1 MQGHQ
6 ITIPAE
12 RQDHLGIPLR
22 STFSPEA
29 PALEQNPETRADD
42 GAPVVTKRRRI
53 LVVED
58 DSEIC
63 ALLSDLLTEMGHE
76 VTCAA
81 SDKEAYGAFQRET
94 IEALVVDI
102 NLGRGTTGF
111 DVARLARSF
120 NPDLPVA
127 YVTGGSPQS
136 VARFGVEGGV
146 LVSKPF
152 DRELFI
158 ETMERMLSE

>member
-1 MQGHQ
+1 M
-6 ITIPAE
+6 
-12 RQDHLGIPLR
+12 
-22 STFSPEA
+22 
-29 PALEQNPETRADD
+29 NW
-42 GAPVVTKRRRI
+42 APVVTKRRHI

-158 ETMERMLSE
+158 ETMQRMLSE

>member
-1 MQGHQ
+1 MQRPCAEGGWVSRSALPPFLQGHQ
-6 ITIPAE
+6 ITISGRAP
-12 RQDHLGIPLR
+12 RSLGIPLR

-42 GAPVVTKRRRI
+42 WAPVVTKRRRI

-63 ALLSDLLTEMGHE
+63 ALLSDLLTEMGHD

-102 NLGRGTTGF
+102 NLGRGTTGSMWR
-111 DVARLARSF
+111 ASPGASIPTYRL
-120 NPDLPVA
+120 P
-127 YVTGGSPQS
+127 
-136 VARFGVEGGV
+136 
-146 LVSKPF
+146 
-152 DRELFI
+152 
-158 ETMERMLSE
+158 M